1 MSTEK
6 RLVLFLLLS
15 VATMYGMQT
24 LLDQMGLLP
33 EPPKREA
40 IVAKDDA
47 PEAKPVDPVV
57 APADE
62 TPADP
67 AAPADPAIAAVATDP
82 VAESAGTTEI
92 ELIDPVDLV
101 LGSTEPNSPYHL
113 EVRFDQ
119 RGAGVGR
126 MLSSRYEAEILE
138 GRPRGRPLALIQDQL
153 DSVAPPPFA
162 LNLSLENVG
171 DEDDDV
177 VEAGLKDARALLGA
191 GSPLELHRT
200 LWEVV
205 RDSEGRAVRPA
216 QGELG
221 EGETVE
227 GQEIVFRTKVD
238 AGSTPLT
245 VTKTYRLW
253 PGRDG
258 LELRLDVE
266 SAGQEDATLR
276 YRLLG
281 PHGLPIEGEWYT
293 GTFRDVFFGLAT
305 QGEVEVDTT
314 SAYDVFKYARPGF
327 EQERFT
333 SPLTFAGVENQ
344 YFAVFAQPVPIPKS
358 AQDTPIQEA
367 VPVPVANPGED
378 WQKADVS
385 MVLESKPFEVGP
397 NRPFTQTYRI
407 FAGPKTVEALASPYE
422 AAELATYRKGFRLW
436 FVGDMGASFMSKYVI
451 RPLLSRTYAVTEWVS
466 GLFGGTRGN
475 WGAAIILLTMVV
487 RLALFPLGR
496 KQAKAA
502 KKMQELQPMMMELKE
517 KYKDEKEKLTQETF
531 ALYRQYGVNPLGGC
545 LPALVQLPVLIGL
558 WQTLNSSVALRHSSF
573 LWIDNLAAPDQLFKL
588 PFELPLISGFLGPY
602 FNLLPIIVVVL
613 MLIQTKLF
621 SPPATT
627 PEAEQQQKMMKFM
640 MIFMAFI
647 FYKVPAGLGIYFITS
662 SLWQIGERLMLP
674 SVPLVPKALPAEAAP
689 TATGRR
695 GENGPGGSAGSNAR
709 IRPKPGAD
717 EGNGANGKSGW
728 LADLRAKARKIIDDA
743 EKQRTVRNTEP
754 GGGKRDRERDRDR
767 DRNRPRP
774 RPGRKP

>member
-15 VATMYGMQT
+15 VASMYGMQI

-33 EPPKREA
+33 EPPERA
-40 IVAKDDA
+40 
-47 PEAKPVDPVV
+47 PVV
-57 APADE
+57 AKAEADAKAKDEASSEDASVDAE
-62 TPADP
+62 TAP
-67 AAPADPAIAAVATDP
+67 AAPGEDAPPAEAVTEAPAPEGDQAP
-82 VAESAGTTEI
+82 EIVLAEPG
-92 ELIDPVDLV
+92 ELT
-101 LGSTEPNSPYHL
+101 LGSTDPNSPYHL
-113 EVRFDQ
+113 EVLLDQ
-119 RGAGVGR
+119 HGAGIAR
-126 MLSSRYEAEILE
+126 MRSSRYEAEIQE
-138 GRPRGRPLALIQDQL
+138 GQPRGRPLDLIREQRRPL
-153 DSVAPPPFA
+153 APPSFA
-162 LNLSLENVG
+162 LNLTLEQDG
-171 DEDDDV
+171 RDEGEID
-177 VEAGLKDARALLGA
+177 GLKDALALLDG
-191 GSPLELHRT
+191 PLKLHSRV
-200 LWEVV
+200 WEVV
-205 RDSEGRAVRPA
+205 RDDQGRAVRPV
-216 QGELG
+216 QGEIGNGG
-221 EGETVE
+221 EAVE
-227 GQEIVFRTKVD
+227 GQELVFRANVE
-238 AGSTPLT
+238 AGETTLI
-245 VTKTYRLW
+245 VKKTYRLW

-266 SAGQEDATLR
+266 SPDQDATLR
-276 YRLLG
+276 YHLLG

-293 GTFRDVFFGLAT
+293 GTFRDVFFGLLA
-305 QGEVEVDTT
+305 QDGIEVATT

-333 SPLTFAGVENQ
+333 TPLSFAGVENQ

-358 AQDTPIQEA
+358 AEDTTIQEA
-367 VPVPVANPGED
+367 TPVPIANPGED

-397 NRPFTQTYRI
+397 NQAFSQTYRI
-407 FAGPKTVEALASPYE
+407 FAGPKTVEALAFPYE
-422 AAELATYRKGFRLW
+422 GAELANYRKGFQLW
-436 FVGDMGASFMSKYVI
+436 VVGDMGASFMSKYVI
-451 RPLLSRTYAVTEWVS
+451 RPLLSRTYAVTEWVA

-475 WGAAIILLTMVV
+475 WGIAIILLTMVV

-558 WQTLNSSVALRHSSF
+558 WQTLNSSVVLRHSSF

-674 SVPLVPKALPAEAAP
+674 KVTLVPKTPQAEAATTGGGRRNEGGP
-689 TATGRR
+689 GATGH
-695 GENGPGGSAGSNAR
+695 GAKP
-709 IRPKPGAD
+709 RPKPGAG
-717 EGNGANGKSGW
+717 EGNGAGGKSGW
-728 LADLRAKARKIIDDA
+728 LADLRAKAQKIINDA
-743 EKQRTVRNTEP
+743 EKQRTVRNAAQ
-754 GGGKRDRERDRDR
+754 GGGKPDRDRDRDR